1 MEPSFQRRPNTQDIS
16 WFLDLDR
23 NQQLDLN
30 PPYQRRSVWTR
41 KDRLFFLDT
50 IFRGFPSP
58 AIFLHKTM
66 ADDGTTTFHVVD
78 GKQRLETILAFVKDT
93 LRIARTFGDAR
104 LDGKK
109 WSQLEGE
116 PSLRQLF
123 WNYQVNVELVN
134 VIESS
139 IINEVFDRL
148 NRNSRK
154 LTRQELRHA
163 RFDGWLMSRV
173 EEEAKK
179 DEWKDFGIVTVA
191 REKRMADSQAISE
204 LVFVLL
210 EGRIHGFDQDGLDEL
225 YAKYDDLS
233 PETDE
238 PESLGQFQSAEE
250 FSTALQ
256 AVKDFLI
263 AMDRHNQ
270 AVSLHAKTIGNFYT
284 LWSIVALKRAD
295 LASADATADLYAAF
309 MEKVDRV
316 RAADDL
322 ESLLTAS
329 AGEDLTSAV
338 TYWNNLRGASTD
350 LTQREARVNTLLQVL
365 SRNR

>member
-1 MEPSFQRRPNTQDIS
+1 MEPTFQRRPNTQDIS

-23 NQQLDLN
+23 NHQLDLN

-66 ADDGTTTFHVVD
+66 EDDGKTTFHVVD
-78 GKQRLETILAFVKDT
+78 GKQRLETILAFVNDK
-93 LRIARTFGDAR
+93 LRIARDYGDSR

-116 PSLRQLF
+116 PSLRQNF
-123 WNYQVNVELVN
+123 WNYQVNVELVHFT
-134 VIESS
+134 ESS
-139 IINEVFDRL
+139 IINDVFDRL

-179 DEWKDFGIVTVA
+179 DEWRDFGIVTTA

-204 LVFVLL
+204 LLFVLL
-210 EGRIHGFDQDGLDEL
+210 EGHIHGFDQDNLDEL

-233 PETDE
+233 PESEE
-238 PESLGQFQSAEE
+238 PESLGQFQSAED
-250 FSTALQ
+250 FSAALR
-256 AVKDFLI
+256 ATKDFLS
-263 AMDRHNQ
+263 AMERHNQ
-270 AVSLHAKTIGNFYT
+270 AVSSHAKTIGNFYT
-284 LWSIVALKRAD
+284 LWSVVALRRTG
-295 LASADATADLYAAF
+295 LPSSGQTADRYAAF
-309 MEKVDRV
+309 MEKVERV
-316 RAADDL
+316 RAAPELD
-322 ESLLTAS
+322 SLLAAS
-329 AGEDLTSAV
+329 AGEDLAGAV
-338 TYWNNLRGASTD
+338 VYWNNLRGASTD
-350 LTQREARVNTLLQVL
+350 FTQREARFKALTQALGLA
-365 SRNR
+365 S